1 MSKKRIKNDK
11 SNNSLK
17 TNQVLTRKMGD
28 FDVFQRTKD
37 GMFNATTLLKQWNEN
52 TGSQKQMIHF
62 TENKNTEEF
71 VKVLISKEDLKER
84 NSVLIQSRGKNGG
97 TWMHPFLFIDF
108 AMWINPEFK
117 YDVIKFVYDE
127 LIKYRVDAGIEYK
140 EVGRVI
146 SSIVDKSFIAT
157 AMSNVSKAI
166 NHIVF
171 GGHES
176 GIRNKQGCESKMRKL
191 LDIEK
196 NIVMLIDCGFVNSY
210 DQLMNYLRKEW
221 VKRWQPFLCRHSQ
234 LHFYT
239 R

>member
-1 MSKKRIKNDK
+1 MIIY
-11 SNNSLK
+11 SLK

-157 AMSNVSKAI
+157 AMSNVSKA
-166 NHIVF
+166 
-171 GGHES
+171 
-176 GIRNKQGCESKMRKL
+176 M
-191 LDIEK
+191 
-196 NIVMLIDCGFVNSY
+196 
-210 DQLMNYLRKEW
+210 
-221 VKRWQPFLCRHSQ
+221 
-234 LHFYT
+234 
-239 R
+239 

>member
-221 VKRWQPFLCRHSQ
+221 VKRWQPKELA
-234 LHFYT
+234 
-239 R
+239 

>member
-1 MSKKRIKNDK
+1 MIIY
-11 SNNSLK
+11 SLK

-196 NIVMLIDCGFVNSY
+196 NIVMLIDCGFVNPY
-210 DQLMNYLRKEW
+210 RI
-221 VKRWQPFLCRHSQ
+221 
-234 LHFYT
+234 
-239 R
+239 

>member
-1 MSKKRIKNDK
+1 
-11 SNNSLK
+11 
-17 TNQVLTRKMGD
+17 
-28 FDVFQRTKD
+28 
-37 GMFNATTLLKQWNEN
+37 
-52 TGSQKQMIHF
+52 
-62 TENKNTEEF
+62 
-71 VKVLISKEDLKER
+71 
-84 NSVLIQSRGKNGG
+84 
-97 TWMHPFLFIDF
+97 MHPFLFIDF
-108 AMWINPEFK
+108 TMWINPEFK

-196 NIVMLIDCGFVNSY
+196 NIVMLIDCGFVSTY

-221 VKRWQPFLCRHSQ
+221 VKRWQPKELA
-234 LHFYT
+234 
-239 R
+239 

>member
-196 NIVMLIDCGFVNSY
+196 NIVMLIDCGFVSTY

-221 VKRWQPFLCRHSQ
+221 VKRWQPKELA
-234 LHFYT
+234 
-239 R
+239 

>member
-1 MSKKRIKNDK
+1 
-11 SNNSLK
+11 
-17 TNQVLTRKMGD
+17 MGD

-196 NIVMLIDCGFVNSY
+196 NIVMLIDCGFVSTY

-221 VKRWQPFLCRHSQ
+221 VKRWQPKELA
-234 LHFYT
+234 
-239 R
+239 